1 MKQLFILSLFFAV
14 SATAQTGFW
23 AKQLGGTGEEFA
35 GSMAVDNIGNIYV
48 TGYFDGTIDLNPGI
62 GIDSHTSNGER
73 DAFLCKL
80 DANGNFIWGKTWGG
94 HKGDTGNGIAVD
106 SFGNIVVIGRF
117 QDTVNFNPAGADTH
131 ISNGLSHQNNPYISK
146 FDSNGNFLWAKTWGG
161 VWGAE
166 GYSVTVDP
174 AGNIYG
180 GGDFSNPAGTPVDF
194 NPDTG
199 VDNHYCNGFFDAWM
213 VKYNANGN
221 FVWAK
226 TWGGA
231 DYDDGCA
238 INVNRFGTLYWAGM
252 FESVGVNLNPDST
265 GPADIHSC
273 NGGQI
278 DVFLSKF
285 DTSGHFYWARTWG
298 GHGNDCGGHVTVDDA
313 GNAFVGGYYQD
324 TVDFNQWSTP
334 KDTII
339 SAGSYDTFL
348 SKIDASGNLIWATP
362 IGGTGDERG
371 GFTVLDKNGN
381 IYMVGC
387 FSGNATFD
395 RKNGDDTLTSRGSND
410 IFIAKLDASGNFLWV
425 KRMGGTGN
433 DGGYS
438 IGIDDSGNIYSSGC
452 FTGTSNFDPGVGTF
466 TLNAVAGDDIFLSKF
481 YTSIG
486 TEENAD
492 FGLRNAELKISQNPF
507 IKSTVISYS
516 IPPNSYSNLS
526 EAKSASG
533 GNILLTINDISGRE
547 VRTLING
554 VQKAG
559 SYEVNLDSRGL
570 PTGAYFLVLN
580 AGKNKLTKKIILIK

>member
-1 MKQLFILSLFFAV
+1 MKKLFILSLFFAV
-14 SATAQTGFW
+14 SANAQTGFW

-62 GIDSHTSNGER
+62 GVDSHTSNGER

-80 DANGNFIWGKTWGG
+80 DANGSFIWGKTWGG
-94 HKGDTGNGIAVD
+94 HKGDVGNGIAVD

-131 ISNGLSHQNNPYISK
+131 ISNGLSHQNNPYICK
-146 FDSNGNFLWAKTWGG
+146 FDSSGNFLWAKTWGG

-174 AGNIYG
+174 VGNIYG

-194 NPDTG
+194 NPGIG
-199 VDNHYCNGFFDAWM
+199 VDNHCCNGFFDAWM

-221 FVWAK
+221 FAWAK

-238 INVNRFGTLYWAGM
+238 INVNRSGILYWAGM

-298 GHGNDCGGHVTVDDA
+298 GNGNDCGGHVTVDED

-339 SAGSYDTFL
+339 SAGGYDAFL
-348 SKIDASGNLIWATP
+348 SKIDSSGNLIWAKP
-362 IGGTGDERG
+362 MGGTGDERG
-371 GFTVLDKNGN
+371 GFNVIDKNGN
-381 IYMVGC
+381 IYMIGL
-387 FSGNATFD
+387 FSGKANFD
-395 RKNGDDTLTSRGSND
+395 WNTGDDTLTSRGSND
-410 IFIAKLDASGNFLWV
+410 IFIIKIDASGNFLWA
-425 KRMGGTGN
+425 KRMGGTGD

-452 FTGTSNFDPGVGTF
+452 FTGTSNFDPGTGTSN
-466 TLNAVAGDDIFLSKF
+466 LNAVAGGDIFLSKF
-481 YTSIG
+481 YPAIG

-492 FGLRNAELKISQNPF
+492 FGLQNAELKISKNPF
-507 IKSTVISYS
+507 IKSTLISYS
-516 IPPNSYSNLS
+516 VPEYTNV
-526 EAKSASG
+526 
-533 GNILLTINDISGRE
+533 LLTINDLSGRC
-547 VRTLING
+547 VKTLINEEK
-554 VQKAG
+554 QAG
-559 SYEVNLDSRGL
+559 NYTIDFNARGL
-570 PTGAYFLVLN
+570 PTGIYFAKFSTGN
-580 AGKNKLTKKIILIK
+580 YKETNKLILIK